1 MKDFRKRKCNL
12 RFHNQVLLSR
22 NLISKKTKIFQLHPL
37 PRPEQILT
45 SLKSPKQET
54 RPIRQFRESC
64 LVQQVKRPLT
74 FQWAKPMAQSD
85 PTIFCTRSST
95 NITVFPLPR
104 SKITK
109 ASNLNIFITVTIT
122 YQYFF
127 YPWGGTRLSN
137 LTTGCHLIGVS
148 KDLQARQKPN
158 LGFI

>member
-1 MKDFRKRKCNL
+1 M
-12 RFHNQVLLSR
+12 LLSR
-22 NLISKKTKIFQLHPL
+22 NLLSTKPKIFQLNTL

-54 RPIRQFRESC
+54 RPIRQFRETC
-64 LVQQVKRPLT
+64 LVQQVERPLT

-85 PTIFCTRSST
+85 PTIFFTRSST

-127 YPWGGTRLSN
+127 MPEEGP
-137 LTTGCHLIGVS
+137 
-148 KDLQARQKPN
+148 DLET
-158 LGFI
+158 